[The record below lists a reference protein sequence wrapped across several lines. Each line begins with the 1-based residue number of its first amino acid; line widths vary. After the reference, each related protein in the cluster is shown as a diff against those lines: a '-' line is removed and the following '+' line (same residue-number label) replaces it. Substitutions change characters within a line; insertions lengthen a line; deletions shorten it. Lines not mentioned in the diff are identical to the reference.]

1 MKPHERDALIK
12 YLEFRLVGLVDSVKD
27 DVDPI
32 VAKQLVEEAHD
43 ILSDIEDSFIVQEL
57 LNSGSS
63 TTKR

>member
-12 YLEFRLVGLVDSVKD
+12 YLEFHLVGLVDSVKD

-32 VAKQLVEEAHD
+32 VEKRLVEEAHD
-43 ILSDIEDSFIVQEL
+43 ILTDIEDSFIVQEL

-63 TTKR
+63 TAKR

>member
-32 VAKQLVEEAHD
+32 VEKQLVEEAHD
-43 ILSDIEDSFIVQEL
+43 ILTDIEDSFIVQEL

-63 TTKR
+63 TAKR

>member
-32 VAKQLVEEAHD
+32 VAKRLVEEAHD

>member
-1 MKPHERDALIK
+1 MKPQERDALIK

-32 VAKQLVEEAHD
+32 VAKRLVEEAHD
-43 ILSDIEDSFIVQEL
+43 ILTDIEDSFIVQEL

-63 TTKR
+63 TAKR

>member
-1 MKPHERDALIK
+1 MKPQERDALIK

-32 VAKQLVEEAHD
+32 VAKRLVEEAHD

>member
-32 VAKQLVEEAHD
+32 VAKRLVEEAHD
-43 ILSDIEDSFIVQEL
+43 ILSDIEDLYCPRTS
-57 LNSGSS
+57 
-63 TTKR
+63 

>member
-27 DVDPI
+27 DIDPI
-32 VAKQLVEEAHD
+32 VEKRLVEEAHD
-43 ILSDIEDSFIVQEL
+43 ILTDIEDSFIVQEL

-63 TTKR
+63 TAKR

>member
-32 VAKQLVEEAHD
+32 VEKRLVEEAHD
-43 ILSDIEDSFIVQEL
+43 ILTDIEDSFIVQEL

-63 TTKR
+63 TAKR